1 MSNDV
6 NNPLEVVT
14 GEAILGRVNKPLS
27 AIEKRQMR
35 QMLKE
40 LRQRM
45 IEERREKRGVT
56 LRVVSDEEVIKNAEK
71 VVKHMKFV
79 TPSALADKLGISMSL
94 AKRILRDLETKG
106 MLKVYAKNRR
116 VQIYVPAERFEKLVK
131 PGAYSYTVEE
141 M

>member
-1 MSNDV
+1 
-6 NNPLEVVT
+6 
-14 GEAILGRVNKPLS
+14 LGRVNKPLS

>member
-1 MSNDV
+1 MGY
-6 NNPLEVVT
+6 EM
-14 GEAILGRVNKPLS
+14 GRVNKPLS

-45 IEERREKRGVT
+45 IEERKEKRGVT
-56 LRVVSDEEVIKNAEK
+56 LRVVAEEDVIKNAEK

-79 TPSALADKLGISMSL
+79 TPNMLADKMGINMSL

-106 MLKVYAKNRR
+106 LLKLYAKNRR
-116 VQIYVPAERFEKLVK
+116 VQIYVPAEKFDQRVK

>member
-1 MSNDV
+1 M
-6 NNPLEVVT
+6 
-14 GEAILGRVNKPLS
+14 GYGMGRVNKPLS

-45 IEERREKRGVT
+45 IEERKEKRGVT
-56 LRVVSDEEVIKNAEK
+56 LRVVAEEDVIKNAEK
-71 VVKHMKFV
+71 VVRHMKFV
-79 TPSALADKLGISMSL
+79 TPNMLADKMGINISL

-106 MLKVYAKNRR
+106 TLKLYAKNRR
-116 VQIYVPAERFEKLVK
+116 IQIYVLADKFDKLVK